1 MKRMVNK
8 TEIHKML
15 IADREAIIR
24 MDKQDMPILKIA
36 QKYGVSFTTIYSLL
50 RKWDRRRD
58 YKRRY
63 FKPPKDQKTEKE
75 EKFIAFEKTLS
86 PELLAK
92 RKENTRINNKY
103 IKYYKVVETV
113 HDKFLVQ
120 EVLKRSEVIK

>member
-1 MKRMVNK
+1 MVDK
-8 TEIHKML
+8 AKVHKML
-15 IADREAIIR
+15 TDNREAIIQK
-24 MDKQDMPILKIA
+24 DKQGTPTIKIA
-36 QKYGVSFTTIYSLL
+36 REYGVSFTTIYSLL
-50 RKWDRRRD
+50 RKWGRRRD

-75 EKFIAFEKTLS
+75 EKLIAFEKTLS

-120 EVLKRSEVIK
+120 DFIEKVGGS

>member
-1 MKRMVNK
+1 MVDK
-8 TEIHKML
+8 TKIHKML
-15 IADREAIIR
+15 MDNREAIIQK
-24 MDKQDMPILKIA
+24 DKQDIPIIKIA
-36 QKYGVSFTTIYSLL
+36 REYGVSFTTIYSLL
-50 RKWDRRRD
+50 RKWGKRRD
-58 YKRRY
+58 FKRRY

-92 RKENTRINNKY
+92 RKENTRINNQF

-120 EVLKRSEVIK
+120 DFIEKVGGG